1 MYNFGYIYSHTAQYT
16 TFILH
21 FCDAYLVGDFISCV
35 CIFQISRSRGTGL
48 DRGLNPRSQAPLF
61 LSDELTVSSIA
72 LHRASGGGTRA
83 GPGAGH
89 GEQGGRSAVLPSHE
103 RLIRND
109 AVVELIRKGD
119 ILKINVGGG
128 GGHRLIRIPQYF
140 CE

>member
-1 MYNFGYIYSHTAQYT
+1 M
-16 TFILH
+16 
-21 FCDAYLVGDFISCV
+21 
-35 CIFQISRSRGTGL
+35 
-48 DRGLNPRSQAPLF
+48 
-61 LSDELTVSSIA
+61 
-72 LHRASGGGTRA
+72 
-83 GPGAGH
+83 
-89 GEQGGRSAVLPSHE
+89 LPSHE